1 MYASS
6 PLDIV
11 YAMHDVIRETRPDTS
26 PQEPVQKGSQKVV
39 ELYNYTAEV
48 AKEVRRCT
56 GLNRSVQMER
66 GNNT

>member
-1 MYASS
+1 
-6 PLDIV
+6 
-11 YAMHDVIRETRPDTS
+11 MHDAIREMEEDGS
-26 PQEPVQKGSQKVV
+26 LHEEVQEGSQEVL
-39 ELYNYTAEV
+39 ELCNYTAEV